1 MVHTGRHTIDSASA
15 GEETVNVH
23 PSISDVCMVI
33 IAVFVVLAYFN
44 GWG

>member
-1 MVHTGRHTIDSASA
+1 MNIRTITI
-15 GEETVNVH
+15 GE
-23 PSISDVCMVI
+23 IAMVI

>member
-1 MVHTGRHTIDSASA
+1 MNIRTVTV
-15 GEETVNVH
+15 GEIALVL
-23 PSISDVCMVI
+23 

>member
-1 MVHTGRHTIDSASA
+1 MNLRTITI
-15 GEETVNVH
+15 GEIALVV
-23 PSISDVCMVI
+23 